1 MIYLLCGEG
10 VNMSLL
16 DRDLMAP
23 ARLSGNFSFTGTYS
37 ESFGSSALDN
47 KPAKK
52 NVKDEGLFG
61 SQNFGYFCTF
71 DVKIQTNGVS

>member
-47 KPAKK
+47 KPVKK
-52 NVKDEGLFG
+52 NV
-61 SQNFGYFCTF
+61 
-71 DVKIQTNGVS
+71 